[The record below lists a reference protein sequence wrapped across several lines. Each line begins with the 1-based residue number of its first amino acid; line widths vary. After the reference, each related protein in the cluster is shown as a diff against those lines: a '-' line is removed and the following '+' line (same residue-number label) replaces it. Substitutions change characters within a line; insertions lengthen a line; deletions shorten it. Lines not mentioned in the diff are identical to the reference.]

1 MVRETDMK
9 LFVLLYPILGD
20 PRDYLRN
27 SQTSGCGDIKWYCV
41 QNGKED
47 KKKEDPK
54 IMIPFQCG
62 SLIDTP

>member
-9 LFVLLYPILGD
+9 SLMLLYPILGD

-27 SQTSGCGDIKWYCV
+27 SQTSGCGDIKCYYV

-47 KKKEDPK
+47 KKKEVP
-54 IMIPFQCG
+54 
-62 SLIDTP
+62 

>member
-9 LFVLLYPILGD
+9 LFVLLYPILGH

-27 SQTSGCGDIKWYCV
+27 KQTEECGDIKWYCV

-47 KKKEDPK
+47 KKKEEPK
-54 IMIPFQCG
+54 MMVPF
-62 SLIDTP
+62 

>member
-9 LFVLLYPILGD
+9 LFVFLYPILGD

-27 SQTSGCGDIKWYCV
+27 NQTEGCGDIKWYCV

-47 KKKEDPK
+47 KKKEEPK
-54 IMIPFQCG
+54 MMIRF
-62 SLIDTP
+62 